1 MRRWFLWAFLP
12 FLIAGCAK
20 PTSLDYLG
28 VKNLKVIKFGLKES
42 TVGAEVEYYNPN
54 NYGFTMKRAE
64 VNVYVN
70 DNYFGKSTFDSTI
83 RIAKKDTFA
92 LPVVLV
98 VDMTSTAVNAIQVF
112 GQGQQEVKVRLDGTA
127 RVGRNGFFI
136 NYPIKYEG
144 MQKISFN

>member
-1 MRRWFLWAFLP
+1 M
-12 FLIAGCAK
+12 IAGCAK